1 MTTRDL
7 HAIVTMD
14 ENDFIRENDGLVHSI
29 INKLPVERIKAETG
43 LEREDL
49 YSIGVMS
56 MIRAKRNFN
65 PDLGFQFSTY
75 AVHKIRGEILRQ
87 VIVNGKVHVPRP
99 IREAYTKIVKAG
111 LINESDE
118 VIADALNMTV
128 KKVKHAK
135 AFSLNVS
142 SLQQTINEDAGDAIM
157 EDWLTTEVSAAD
169 IAEDNLTI
177 QEFLATLSPQEQFV
191 WETYSKTNCGN
202 QETIAKIVGISQVQV
217 SRILTK
223 IFAKAERF
231 GERLRVGS

>member
-7 HAIVTMD
+7 HAIVTMNED
-14 ENDFIRENDGLVHSI
+14 DFVRENEKLVHSI
-29 INKLPVERIKAETG
+29 LNQLPLERIKAETG

-49 YSIGVMS
+49 LSVGS
-56 MIRAKRNFN
+56 MAMVRAKRNFN
-65 PDLGFQFSTY
+65 PDFGFQFSTY
-75 AVHKIRGEILRQ
+75 AVPKIRGEVLRH
-87 VIVNGKVHVPRP
+87 VLVNGKVHVPRP
-99 IREAYTKIVKAG
+99 IREAYTRIAKAG
-111 LINESDE
+111 MLNEPDE
-118 VIADALNMTV
+118 VIADALDMTIKRV
-128 KKVKHAK
+128 KRAK

-157 EDWLTTEVSAAD
+157 EDWLTTEESAAD
-169 IAEDNLTI
+169 IAEGNLTI

-202 QETIAKIVGISQVQV
+202 QATIAKIVGISQVQV